1 MHDSLGI
8 HYCLDILNY
17 LNEHN
22 YLRGPDNYIC
32 FYCDLQYVTRTKCV
46 SNEIGMRAHNDLRM
60 H

>member
-22 YLRGPDNYIC
+22 YLRGPDNYIR
-32 FYCDLQYVTRTKCV
+32 FYCDLRDKDEMRKQY
-46 SNEIGMRAHNDLRM
+46 NWYERA
-60 H
+60 